1 MSDLIHTGTTSAMVE
16 GARAEGVMEAVA
28 RAVGVMAV
36 AARACYFG
44 DTYSIHDKR
53 RILPNLSSSCDA
65 HPVPHNP
72 SIFTV
77 SKHPH
82 AHPLDIS

>member
-16 GARAEGVMEAVA
+16 GVMAAVA

-65 HPVPHNP
+65 HQPTARVFSWTQTSPRFP
-72 SIFTV
+72 QSFV
-77 SKHPH
+77 V
-82 AHPLDIS
+82 

>member
-65 HPVPHNP
+65 HQPTARVFSWTQTSPRFP
-72 SIFTV
+72 QSFV
-77 SKHPH
+77 V
-82 AHPLDIS
+82 

>member
-1 MSDLIHTGTTSAMVE
+1 MSDLIHTGTTSAM
-16 GARAEGVMEAVA
+16 AEGA

-44 DTYSIHDKR
+44 HTYSIHDKR

-65 HPVPHNP
+65 HQPTARVFSWTQTSPRFP
-72 SIFTV
+72 QSFV
-77 SKHPH
+77 V
-82 AHPLDIS
+82 